1 MKRIYPYIFAAML
14 SLIAIS
20 CTRIENGKSDLNME
34 NMVFNAV
41 IEDDGMTK
49 TMLDGEI
56 IDDKKYTLWLPGD
69 KIGIAT
75 YGNRYYE
82 FTNIATDTTRIGVF
96 EGSIG
101 SSNTYYAIYPYQNIN
116 MSNIL
121 TVNLPSKQR
130 YIPNSFGN
138 EASLMV
144 AKGGD
149 NQILKFRNLCGVF
162 ALSLTGNET
171 IQSITLTV
179 NELNISGQGTV
190 KFDYVDQP
198 VLIMAEDETASR
210 SVTLDCGDGIQ
221 LDPTTPT
228 LFHIVIPDEIYEGF
242 RVLITTTDGKYME
255 KSTDKTLTITRANI
269 TTASALV
276 FDENISDFTDL
287 SLRGTS
293 NCYIVSEEGRYS
305 FDATKAGDGSVDSLS
320 ISPVRAQLLWEDK
333 EGVISNVAFNAETQ
347 NVRFLSSGIEGNALI
362 AVMGADSSILWSWH
376 IWATETPSEQILN
389 SYTILDR
396 HLGASSNNESD
407 GRTGLLYQWGRKD
420 PFCISPKT
428 FSSENI
434 SATLEQSVQK
444 PTIFFSGNNWP
455 PEGDNLWSSSRKS
468 IYDPCPMG
476 WKVASEQVWIN
487 TRITSYD
494 NYGSYITDN
503 QDNQSKH
510 SYASRLDN
518 WSNISSNN
526 DQSGEIW
533 TSTKGLTWYYNNGS
547 IYQNTRSS
555 NDAYPIRCMKDEDYV
570 DAALPALTITHFTDV
585 TSNSLM
591 VNFTTTSIGASEIT
605 EMGIVY
611 STEENPTLENG
622 TKITH
627 PNNVTGDYDVSITN
641 LTSSTIYYIRAYGIN
656 SYGTGYSNVRKVL
669 VPNGDGAQV
678 LSIEGTANSY
688 IASPLYRTFSFE
700 ALYKGNSTESI
711 GSPATAE
718 VIWETKNTTES
729 VSQGDIIRDVVY
741 DNGIISFNLSDEGTE
756 GNAIIA
762 AKDGEGNILWSWHI
776 WVTDF
781 DAEETACTFPSG
793 AVMMDRNLGALNNS
807 TDVLS
812 FGLLYQWGRKDP
824 FAGSGDG
831 TNNTFATTYP
841 ANAISFVNGSD
852 GRNSLAYATSHP
864 NHNILASTWNY
875 TNQGITWWGETKTM
889 YDPCPPGWQIP
900 PVTAWNNYTST
911 TSSFPLT
918 GGINEGANT
927 LTNVGNNSIPWS
939 YTVRDYEWMRCF
951 KIYNN
956 GASWT
961 TIDNSEADVSCGRP
975 VRCQK
980 IQ

>member
-1 MKRIYPYIFAAML
+1 
-14 SLIAIS
+14 
-20 CTRIENGKSDLNME
+20 
-34 NMVFNAV
+34 
-41 IEDDGMTK
+41 
-49 TMLDGEI
+49 
-56 IDDKKYTLWLPGD
+56 
-69 KIGIAT
+69 
-75 YGNRYYE
+75 
-82 FTNIATDTTRIGVF
+82 
-96 EGSIG
+96 
-101 SSNTYYAIYPYQNIN
+101 
-116 MSNIL
+116 
-121 TVNLPSKQR
+121 
-130 YIPNSFGN
+130 
-138 EASLMV
+138 
-144 AKGGD
+144 
-149 NQILKFRNLCGVF
+149 
-162 ALSLTGNET
+162 
-171 IQSITLTV
+171 
-179 NELNISGQGTV
+179 
-190 KFDYVDQP
+190 
-198 VLIMAEDETASR
+198 
-210 SVTLDCGDGIQ
+210 
-221 LDPTTPT
+221 
-228 LFHIVIPDEIYEGF
+228 
-242 RVLITTTDGKYME
+242 
-255 KSTDKTLTITRANI
+255 
-269 TTASALV
+269 
-276 FDENISDFTDL
+276 
-287 SLRGTS
+287 
-293 NCYIVSEEGRYS
+293 
-305 FDATKAGDGSVDSLS
+305 
-320 ISPVRAQLLWEDK
+320 
-333 EGVISNVAFNAETQ
+333 
-347 NVRFLSSGIEGNALI
+347 
-362 AVMGADSSILWSWH
+362 
-376 IWATETPSEQILN
+376 
-389 SYTILDR
+389 
-396 HLGASSNNESD
+396 
-407 GRTGLLYQWGRKD
+407 
-420 PFCISPKT
+420 
-428 FSSENI
+428 
-434 SATLEQSVQK
+434 
-444 PTIFFSGNNWP
+444 
-455 PEGDNLWSSSRKS
+455 
-468 IYDPCPMG
+468 
-476 WKVASEQVWIN
+476 
-487 TRITSYD
+487 
-494 NYGSYITDN
+494 
-503 QDNQSKH
+503 
-510 SYASRLDN
+510 
-518 WSNISSNN
+518 
-526 DQSGEIW
+526 
-533 TSTKGLTWYYNNGS
+533 
-547 IYQNTRSS
+547 
-555 NDAYPIRCMKDEDYV
+555 
-570 DAALPALTITHFTDV
+570 
-585 TSNSLM
+585 M

-656 SYGTGYSNVRKVL
+656 SYGTGYSKVRKVL

-831 TNNTFATTYP
+831 TNNTFAATYP

-864 NHNILASTWNY
+864 NHNILGSTWNY
-875 TNQGITWWGETKTM
+875 TNQGTTWWGAEKTI

-900 PVTAWNNYTST
+900 PVTAWNNYTNT

-918 GGINEGANT
+918 GGINEGAST
-927 LTNVGNNSIPWS
+927 LTNVGSNSIPWS

-961 TIDNSEADVSCGRP
+961 TVDDSEADVSCGRP

-980 IQ
+980 IK